1 VQKGARRVTERHE
14 AVLPKPLKPWPN
26 PQARG
31 VSCSGARAYD
41 FYSLIARLDAEVDYV
56 AVEKAFLPESV

>member
-26 PQARG
+26 PQACG
-31 VSCSGARAYD
+31 ASHSGAWAYG

-56 AVEKAFLPESV
+56 AVEKAFLPDSV